1 MMEGVDP
8 TEAAGQQVADLRHRL
23 VDLLQG
29 GDVDAVDAELDAR
42 VGGDGDQDAPQ
53 LALLALWRGMR
64 ALLDGRFDGCR
75 RANHA
80 AAAAAAAAAARAG
93 GPDPWLETA
102 CGMQAFQLRVAEGRL
117 AEAEVLLRG
126 LLAGTPEGSAAG
138 LHASLAWLLGLL
150 GRDSEAR
157 SRLARLSA
165 DRFAALDDGAGPA
178 SAERVAALAHLA
190 ELVTVLDHRTEAAAL
205 YNLLLP
211 HRGRVAVQG
220 GGAACLG
227 SLSRHLGLLAH
238 ALGRWDDA
246 LEHFEA
252 ALAENRRLGAPLL
265 VAHTCRQWSA
275 LLRAGGDD
283 RHWEQAIDL
292 LDQAERI
299 YRRLGVD
306 GLADEA
312 SSVLARTAEVDV
324 AGDGARNANLFRHNG
339 DGWVVRWRGNT
350 LRLEPAR
357 GLADLACLLANPGR
371 SIHVADLVAGPT
383 PADAARAALGRA
395 GLAPPWDAAGPDGVR
410 ARHGVLDAETETE
423 YRARLARVDDELA
436 HAVATADRVTA
447 ALLKAER
454 DVLTAD
460 LAAGTE
466 VSRATDDTVERA
478 RRAVATRIRLALDG
492 IEGADPALGR
502 HLRHS
507 LRMGTF
513 CSYEPA
519 VPTTWSV

>member
-1 MMEGVDP
+1 MST
-8 TEAAGQQVADLRHRL
+8 TEATGSGPTDVQRRL
-23 VDLLQG
+23 LDHLQR
-29 GDVDAVDAELDAR
+29 GDVDAVDAELDPR
-42 VGGDGDQDAPQ
+42 VGGDGDQEAPES
-53 LALLALWRGMR
+53 ALLALWRGMR
-64 ALLDGRFDGCR
+64 ALLDGRFEECR

-80 AAAAAAAAAARAG
+80 AAAAAGAG
-93 GPDPWLETA
+93 DPDPWLEVA
-102 CGMQAFQLRVAEGRL
+102 CGVQAFQLRVAEGRL

-126 LLAGTPEGSAAG
+126 LLAGAPEGSAPG

-157 SRLARLSA
+157 SWLARLSA

-178 SAERVAALAHLA
+178 SAERIAALAFLA
-190 ELVTVLDHRTEAAAL
+190 ELVTVLDDRAEAAVL
-205 YNLLLP
+205 YKLLLP

-220 GGAACLG
+220 GGAVCLG

-246 LEHFEA
+246 LRHFEA
-252 ALAENRRLGAPLL
+252 ALAENRRLGAPVL

-324 AGDGARNANLFRHNG
+324 AVDGSRKANVFRHNG
-339 DGWVVRWRGNT
+339 DGWVVRYRGNT
-350 LRLEPAR
+350 LRLGPAR
-357 GLADLACLLANPGR
+357 GRADLACLLANPGR

-383 PADAARAALGRA
+383 PADATRAALGRA

-410 ARHGVLDAETETE
+410 ARRRLLDDQTMEE
-423 YRARLARVDDELA
+423 YRARLSRIDDELA
-436 HAVATADRVTA
+436 QAVAAADRVTA
-447 ALLKAER
+447 ALLETER

-460 LAAGTE
+460 LAAAEG
-466 VSRATDDTVERA
+466 RAATDDTVERA
-478 RRAVATRIRLALDG
+478 RRAVATRIRLALAG
-492 IEGADPALGR
+492 IETADPSLGR